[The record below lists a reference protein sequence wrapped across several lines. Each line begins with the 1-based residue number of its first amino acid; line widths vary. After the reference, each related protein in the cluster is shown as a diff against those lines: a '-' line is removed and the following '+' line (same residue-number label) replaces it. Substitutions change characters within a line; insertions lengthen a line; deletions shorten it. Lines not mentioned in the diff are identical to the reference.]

1 MECDSKLEYHLL
13 RNFRKYSAID
23 NIQHDD
29 LSLWKL
35 MSMSQHHGL
44 PTRLLDWTFSPLIA
58 LHFVTCSLE
67 RFNKNGALWCV
78 NFKEI
83 NEYLPYHFKHELE
96 WVDSTVFSTRM
107 LENLIRNTTIE
118 GNPFMYDGDDRRK
131 KVNLGSLSN
140 INNIS
145 IKRQLQVLSDLKGVM
160 DEDDVQKWKKLF
172 NGENDLEKTQEND
185 ADDYV
190 VFFEPPSINSRIV
203 NQYALFSL
211 MSNPKLDLDT
221 WMDEMQKKNGKEECL
236 YTKIIIPKEL
246 KWKIRNFLDQSNITE
261 RMLFPGFDGLT
272 QWLKRHYGNAPK
284 V

>member
-1 MECDSKLEYHLL
+1 MEKMT
-13 RNFRKYSAID
+13 
-23 NIQHDD
+23 
-29 LSLWKL
+29 WK
-35 MSMSQHHGL
+35 
-44 PTRLLDWTFSPLIA
+44 
-58 LHFVTCSLE
+58 
-67 RFNKNGALWCV
+67 
-78 NFKEI
+78 
-83 NEYLPYHFKHELE
+83 
-96 WVDSTVFSTRM
+96 
-107 LENLIRNTTIE
+107 
-118 GNPFMYDGDDRRK
+118 
-131 KVNLGSLSN
+131 
-140 INNIS
+140 
-145 IKRQLQVLSDLKGVM
+145 
-160 DEDDVQKWKKLF
+160 
-172 NGENDLEKTQEND
+172 KTQEND

>member
-1 MECDSKLEYHLL
+1 MVITEFPNTMEEIFEILNPYHADSLDDRLRSPFVFRGLSNEDYHLTNGFARMECDSKLEYHLL

-172 NGENDLEKTQEND
+172 NGENDLEKNT
-185 ADDYV
+185 
-190 VFFEPPSINSRIV
+190 R
-203 NQYALFSL
+203 
-211 MSNPKLDLDT
+211 
-221 WMDEMQKKNGKEECL
+221 
-236 YTKIIIPKEL
+236 
-246 KWKIRNFLDQSNITE
+246 
-261 RMLFPGFDGLT
+261 
-272 QWLKRHYGNAPK
+272 KRCR
-284 V
+284 